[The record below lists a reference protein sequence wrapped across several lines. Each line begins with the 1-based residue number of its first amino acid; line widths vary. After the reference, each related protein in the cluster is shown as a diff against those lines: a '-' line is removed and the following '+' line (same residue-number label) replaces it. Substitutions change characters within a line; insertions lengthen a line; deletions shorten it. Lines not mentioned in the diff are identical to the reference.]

1 MKRIFTCF
9 AFLACFAVG
18 AHAGQTQVAVAA
30 NFTAPMKQIAEA
42 FQKDTGHSAELTF
55 GSTGKLY
62 AQIKNGAPFDILLSA
77 DEKTPARLVEEGAGV
92 AGSNFPYAIG
102 TLVLYSAQ
110 PDLVDAEGK
119 VLQNGKFAH
128 LAIADARNAPY
139 GAAAE
144 AVLRALGLYETLQP
158 RFVTGENIGQTYQ
171 FVASGNA
178 ALGFVALSQ
187 IMEGGKVSKGS
198 YWQPAA
204 DLYPAIR
211 QDAVLLKR
219 AESNEAARALLDYLR
234 GARAHAIM
242 RDFGYAIP
250 E

>member
-62 AQIKNGAPFDILLSA
+62 AQIKNSAPFDILLSA

-144 AVLRALGLYETLQP
+144 AVLRALNLYETLQP

-198 YWQPAA
+198 YWQPSA

>member
-1 MKRIFTCF
+1 
-9 AFLACFAVG
+9 
-18 AHAGQTQVAVAA
+18 
-30 NFTAPMKQIAEA
+30 
-42 FQKDTGHSAELTF
+42 
-55 GSTGKLY
+55 
-62 AQIKNGAPFDILLSA
+62 LLSA

-92 AGSNFPYAIG
+92 TGSNFPYAIG

-110 PDLVDAEGK
+110 PDFVDAEGK
-119 VLQNGKFAH
+119 VLQNGKFEH

-144 AVLRALGLYETLQP
+144 AVLRAVGVYETLQP

-198 YWQPAA
+198 YWQPSA

-211 QDAVLLKR
+211 QDAVLLKQ
-219 AESNEAARALLDYLR
+219 AENNEAARALLDYLR

>member
-92 AGSNFPYAIG
+92 TGSNFPYAIG

-110 PDLVDAEGK
+110 PDFVDAEGK
-119 VLQNGKFAH
+119 VLQNGKFEH

-144 AVLRALGLYETLQP
+144 AVLRALNLYEQLQP

-198 YWQPAA
+198 YWQPSA

-211 QDAVLLKR
+211 QDAVLLKQ
-219 AESNEAARALLDYLR
+219 AENNEAARALLDYLR

>member
-30 NFTAPMKQIAEA
+30 NFTAPMKRIAEA

-144 AVLRALGLYETLQP
+144 AVLRALNLYETLQP

-198 YWQPAA
+198 YWQPSA

-211 QDAVLLKR
+211 QDAVLLKQ
-219 AESNEAARALLDYLR
+219 AENNEAARALLDYLR

>member
-110 PDLVDAEGK
+110 PDVVDAEGK

-198 YWQPAA
+198 YWQPSA

-211 QDAVLLKR
+211 QDAVLLKQ
-219 AESNEAARALLDYLR
+219 AENNEAARALLDYLR

>member
-30 NFTAPMKQIAEA
+30 NFTAPMKRIAEA

-119 VLQNGKFAH
+119 VLQNGKFEH

-144 AVLRALGLYETLQP
+144 AVLRALNLYETLQP

-198 YWQPAA
+198 YWQPSA

-211 QDAVLLKR
+211 QDAVLLKQ
-219 AESNEAARALLDYLR
+219 AENNEAARALLDYLR
-234 GARAHAIM
+234 GERAHAIM

>member
-30 NFTAPMKQIAEA
+30 NFTAPMKRIAEA

-77 DEKTPARLVEEGAGV
+77 DEKTPTRLVEEGAGV

-119 VLQNGKFAH
+119 VLQNGKFEH

-144 AVLRALGLYETLQP
+144 AVLRALNLYETLQP

-198 YWQPAA
+198 YWQPSA

-211 QDAVLLKR
+211 QDAVLLKQ
-219 AESNEAARALLDYLR
+219 AENNEAARALLDYLR
-234 GARAHAIM
+234 GERAHAIM